1 MSSKEQ
7 DKEKEYKSKLNQEEE
22 KENAIEELDED
33 YIPDEELFVA
43 FKPQKEETKVIEG
56 EEEEVPQNKDN
67 YVVQPQL
74 LDAPKDG
81 IHPVEVHKEMKN
93 SFLEYAMSVIV
104 SRALPDAR
112 DGLKPVHRRIL
123 FDMNELGITFG
134 SQHRKSARIVG
145 DVLGKYHPHG
155 DSSVYEAMVRM
166 AQDFSMR
173 YPLVDGHGNFGSI
186 DGDEAAAM
194 RYTEARMSKLA
205 AEMLEGIKKD
215 TVDFVDNY
223 DASEKEPSV
232 LPSRFPNLLVSGG
245 SGIAVGM
252 ATSIPPHNL
261 GETIDATIALANN
274 PEIDI
279 YGLMEFLPGPDFP
292 TGAMILGNAG
302 IKDAYLTG
310 KGSIPI
316 RSIAKIEEYSNGKS
330 KIIVTEIPYEV
341 KKTAIIEKIAEL
353 VKDKQIEGIADL
365 RDESSREGIRIVID
379 VKKNVNP
386 HVLLNK
392 LYRQT
397 NLQVNYNVN
406 FVALV
411 DGEPKVLNLKQAL
424 EVYLRHQEE
433 VVTRR
438 LKFDLIKAKDRLH
451 ILEGLK
457 IAVEN
462 IDEVIAIIKKSK
474 TDGEAQANLAKRFN
488 LTEKQTKAIV
498 DMRLGRLTGL
508 AIENMLE
515 EMAEL
520 RKEIERIEFI
530 LANHSELIKLIVK
543 ELTEIKEKYN
553 DKRRTQIN
561 YEIQGTITDEDLIPQ
576 RDIVITTSAKGFVK
590 RMDLEEY
597 KTQRRGGVGI
607 GTMKTYDDDDIASI
621 LTTTTHTDLLLFSNH
636 ARVYRV
642 RAHEIPELS
651 RQSKGVAFINIIP
664 SLRVKEGERIVS
676 MLPVDTYDE
685 DHYLFTATKNGIIK
699 KTRLT
704 EYERINAN
712 GKYAFNLREGD
723 ELIRAMIITD
733 EDLILLANDEER
745 IVKFQA
751 IDFRPIS
758 RTATGVKGITLDSH
772 QTVSSTSTSQ
782 EGELI
787 LTIGKKGFGKL
798 THHSLFR
805 LIKRGGKGVKGI
817 NSKLAGDIVF
827 ARFVNPQDEL
837 LIITTSG
844 LTIRTAISQISQTGR
859 AAKGVKIIN
868 LKKREEIQA
877 VEIIKI
883 DEKTDP
889 EATMAATSVV
899 QGIYEQ
905 SQEINLDDNSND
917 EIDIDSNNEE

>member
-1 MSSKEQ
+1 MLES
-7 DKEKEYKSKLNQEEE
+7 
-22 KENAIEELDED
+22 
-33 YIPDEELFVA
+33 
-43 FKPQKEETKVIEG
+43 
-56 EEEEVPQNKDN
+56 
-67 YVVQPQL
+67 
-74 LDAPKDG
+74 PKDG
-81 IHPVEVHKEMKN
+81 IHPIEVHKEMKN

-123 FDMNELGITFG
+123 FDMNELGITYS

-205 AEMLEGIKKD
+205 GEMLDGIKKD

-232 LPSRFPNLLVSGG
+232 LPAGFPNLLVSGG

-274 PEIDI
+274 PDIDI
-279 YGLMEFLPGPDFP
+279 YELMKFLPGPDFP
-292 TGAMILGNAG
+292 TGAMILGNSG

-316 RSIAKIEEYSNGKS
+316 RSVAKVEEYSNGKG
-330 KIIVTEIPYEV
+330 KIIVTEIPYEI

-353 VKDKQIEGIADL
+353 VKDKQIEGISDL

-386 HVLLNK
+386 YVLLNK

-397 NLQVNYNVN
+397 NLQANYNVN

-411 DGEPKVLNLKQAL
+411 NGEPKVLNLKQAL
-424 EVYLRHQEE
+424 EVYLKHQED

-438 LKFDLIKAKDRLH
+438 LKFDLGKAEDRLH

-474 TDGEAQANLAKRFN
+474 TDAEAQTNLSKRFN

-515 EMAEL
+515 EMAQL
-520 RKEIERIEFI
+520 RSEIERILFI
-530 LANHSELIKLIVK
+530 LANHSELIKLIVQ
-543 ELTEIKEKYN
+543 ELSEIKEKYN

-576 RDIVITTSAKGFVK
+576 RDIVITTSSKGFVK

-621 LTTTTHTDLLLFSNH
+621 LTTTTHTDLLLFSNQ
-636 ARVYRV
+636 ARVYRI

-676 MLPVDTYDE
+676 MLPVDNYDE
-685 DHYLFTATKNGIIK
+685 EHYLFTATKNGIIK
-699 KTRLT
+699 KTRLS
-704 EYERINAN
+704 EYERINSN

-723 ELIRAMIITD
+723 ELIRAIIITD
-733 EDLILLANDEER
+733 NDLLLLANDEER

-751 IDFRPIS
+751 VDFRPIS
-758 RTATGVKGITLDSH
+758 RTATGVKGMGLDDH
-772 QTVSSTSTSQ
+772 QTVSSASSSQ
-782 EGELI
+782 EGELV

-817 NSKLAGDIVF
+817 NSKSAGNIVF

-889 EATMAATSVV
+889 EATMAATAVV
-899 QGIYEQ
+899 QSIIEQ
-905 SQEINLDDNSND
+905 SQEISLDDTNSS
-917 EIDIDSNNEE
+917 EIESNAQ